1 MGGRRGLGPGK
12 PQGRVLWLRSGA
24 AHAARTARQ
33 GRTCRADPK
42 TVSEGLLGSAG
53 RPEAAHS
60 PGRAGP
66 GQAQGLGVSQNE
78 LGRTGTAGPGR
89 SDRAR
94 RPTGAKAAPGRS
106 GPTPADVTLRSYL
119 GERPAQRVDGRGDR
133 HTAERSSQRTAQCP
147 HRTSDRRGAPAGPA
161 NGSGYGTALSFKKG

>member
-1 MGGRRGLGPGK
+1 MGPGK

-33 GRTCRADPK
+33 GRSCRADPK

-53 RPEAAHS
+53 RPGAAHS

-66 GQAQGLGVSQNE
+66 GRPKVLEFRKTSS
-78 LGRTGTAGPGR
+78 AGPGLR
-89 SDRAR
+89 RAGRDRAR
-94 RPTGAKAAPGRS
+94 RPTGAKAAPGS
-106 GPTPADVTLRSYL
+106 SEPTPADVSSRSYL